1 MSQDIQNNKN
11 NKLCE
16 HLNKITDTLF
26 MYTFPFLT
34 YVLHY
39 NTMQP
44 PHAAKQLRQQ
54 VTTYVIAQCHN
65 PENHSQN
72 LTKTTYKLEEE

>member
-1 MSQDIQNNKN
+1 MSVTPIILPTTDKRRRKLSQDIQNNKN

-39 NTMQP
+39 NTMQSDGW
-44 PHAAKQLRQQ
+44 L
-54 VTTYVIAQCHN
+54 
-65 PENHSQN
+65 
-72 LTKTTYKLEEE
+72 